1 MRISDWSSDVC
12 SSDLQG
18 ARAAPAALV
27 RYQRLRLDARQR
39 LVVKAR
45 RRQRQFQQL
54 EGPRT
59 VVSQGGQV
67 DGDVIAVSVEAD
79 RDRLVAHGILEIVGF
94 QVAGAL
100 GEQRHG
106 KTGQSLN
113 TKERRVGQEVVRTCR
128 SR

>member
-12 SSDLQG
+12 SSDL
-18 ARAAPAALV
+18 

-100 GEQRHG
+100 GEQSHRSEEH
-106 KTGQSLN
+106 TSELQSLM
-113 TKERRVGQEVVRTCR
+113 R
-128 SR
+128 SSSAVFCLKK